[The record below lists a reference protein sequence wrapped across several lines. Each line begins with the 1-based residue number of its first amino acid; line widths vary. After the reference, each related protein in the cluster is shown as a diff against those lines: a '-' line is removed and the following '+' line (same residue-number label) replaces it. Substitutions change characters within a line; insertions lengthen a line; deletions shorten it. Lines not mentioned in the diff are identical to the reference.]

1 MNGDISFTTELEHM
15 MLSGVNNMSPQQFEI
30 IRTQLQSLSPQQL
43 RALLGD
49 INAKLD
55 HPSES
60 IISDD
65 ELDMITSLFS

>member
-55 HPSES
+55 HPSKS